1 MPPDPDNPPA
11 PSRPGRGGRVSGA
24 VIALF
29 LLSLIAGCRVD
40 TTVEARVHGRSGEV
54 TARFVLDPEALAV
67 LGGDVDLAAGAQVAD
82 LKKAGWIITGPRR
95 PPAGGAVVEAS
106 KRFERPEQLATVV
119 AELSGPAGPLQGFRL
134 ERRRS
139 LTRARYHLSGVADL
153 RGGAAATG
161 FENAAGLAER
171 VRAAGVDPKRLEE
184 LLASRAAE
192 GFRLRIVVDL
202 PGRDEQAWDVPLGQ
216 RVEIEASSTATDRA
230 RPALLALAAALALS
244 AAVVAVGR
252 RRALPPGYSAALPS
266 APEPDRSWRDP
277 PRS

>member
-1 MPPDPDNPPA
+1 L
-11 PSRPGRGGRVSGA
+11 SGA

-29 LLSLIAGCRVD
+29 LVFLLAGCRVD

-54 TARFVLDPEALAV
+54 TACFALDQEALAV
-67 LGGDVDLAAGAQVAD
+67 LGGDVDLATGAQVAD

-95 PPAGGAVVEAS
+95 PQAGGAVVEAS
-106 KRFERPEQLATVV
+106 KRFGRPEELATVV

-139 LTRARYHLSGVADL
+139 LTRARYRLSGVADL
-153 RGGAAATG
+153 RGGTAATG
-161 FENAAGLAER
+161 FENAAGLAGR

-192 GFRLRIVVDL
+192 GFQLRIVVDL
-202 PGRDEQAWDVPLGQ
+202 PGRDERAWDVPLGQ
-216 RVEIEASSTATDRA
+216 RVEIEASSTAPDRA

-252 RRALPPGYSAALPS
+252 RRPLPSGYSAALPS